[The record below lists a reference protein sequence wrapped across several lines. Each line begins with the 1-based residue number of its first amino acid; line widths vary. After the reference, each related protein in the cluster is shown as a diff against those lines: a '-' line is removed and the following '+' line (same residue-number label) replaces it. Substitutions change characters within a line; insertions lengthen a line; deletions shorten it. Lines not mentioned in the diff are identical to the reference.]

1 MTNVVIVLAMHG
13 APPNDFPKDELAELF
28 GLHAQLEHAHESVQ
42 AALLHRH
49 AQLENKLLA
58 WPRTAKND
66 PFYAGS
72 QELAVCLSE
81 ITGYQVIVGFNEF
94 CAPSVDKALDCAV
107 ARAPDKV
114 IVITPMLTQGGE
126 HAEIDIPSAIRR
138 ARQRH
143 PHTPI
148 VYAWPF
154 EVSDAAQFLVAQIA
168 HFVDTAVPRRQQ
180 IATACAVT

>member
-28 GLHAQLEHAHESVQ
+28 GLHVQLEHAHGPVP
-42 AALLHRH
+42 AALQRRH
-49 AQLENKLLA
+49 AELENKMLM

-72 QELAVCLSE
+72 QELAVRLNE
-81 ITGYQVIVGFNEF
+81 MTGYKVIVGFNEF
-94 CAPSVDKALDCAV
+94 CAPSVDKVLDYAT
-107 ARAPDKV
+107 AQGAGKV
-114 IVITPMLTQGGE
+114 IIITPMLTQGGE
-126 HAEIDIPSAIRR
+126 HAEVDIPSAIRR

-143 PHTPI
+143 PHTPM

-154 EVSDAAQFLVAQIA
+154 EVSDVAQFLAEQLA
-168 HFVDTAVPRRQQ
+168 HFVDEV
-180 IATACAVT
+180 ATHRPVFAVTS